1 MNKDEKLLLEAFTL
15 LYTMYKDQHGGRKYY
30 RPVSIYPTLSKIQK
44 RLEKP
49 IRQESLSI
57 VRQRQEAN
65 SPWT

>member
-15 LYTMYKDQHGGRKYY
+15 LYTMYKDQHGGRRYY

-44 RLEKP
+44 RLNKP

>member
-15 LYTMYKDQHGGRKYY
+15 LYTVYKDQHGGRKYY
-30 RPVSIYPTLSKIQK
+30 RPVSIYPTLLKIQK
-44 RLEKP
+44 RLDKT

-57 VRQRQEAN
+57 AKLRAEAN